1 MKPSAPPAALG
12 SQPVVSPIW
21 STLKIGV
28 DFIGALPAAPKEG
41 LVSNSKNRKNGAETQ
56 PIVSKTR
63 RMQRRPVEA
72 ATLHRHPFR
81 ANAIRFVRRHFLR
94 LAAGATA
101 LPAISNMSW
110 AQTYPARPI
119 TVVVPY
125 PAGGPT
131 DVVARIITDRMRVAL
146 GQSVLIENVSGASG
160 TIALSRV
167 ARAPPDGYTAARCQ
181 PRPAPGGSA
190 IGREWIHAQ
199 GRARSGPPGVLRP
212 RRRWRGWRGALSAQ
226 RHFCSPQSLPP
237 YELQRGCRLTI
248 VEEIIVLIV
257 FSLIH

>member
-1 MKPSAPPAALG
+1 MVSISESRKRKAVTPPTG
-12 SQPVVSPIW
+12 SRNQR
-21 STLKIGV
+21 
-28 DFIGALPAAPKEG
+28 A
-41 LVSNSKNRKNGAETQ
+41 
-56 PIVSKTR
+56 
-63 RMQRRPVEA
+63 QRRPVKA
-72 ATLHRHPFR
+72 GVLGSYPSTVKATNLARRRMLH
-81 ANAIRFVRRHFLR
+81 
-94 LAAGATA
+94 LAAGAAA

-248 VEEIIVLIV
+248 VEEIIVLIE